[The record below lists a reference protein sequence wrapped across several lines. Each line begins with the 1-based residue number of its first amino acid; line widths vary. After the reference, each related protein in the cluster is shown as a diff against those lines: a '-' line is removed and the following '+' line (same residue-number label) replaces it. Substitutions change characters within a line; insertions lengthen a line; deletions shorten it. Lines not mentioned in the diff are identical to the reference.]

1 VSLTCTVYQCS
12 ALIVFCKAGG
22 KFTIYKLIILYRKFT
37 AQNIFTGHKILPQ
50 GNVLITDT
58 AGVITDIVSL
68 KEAGDNI
75 EVFNGILSPGF
86 VNTHCHLE
94 LSHLK
99 GLIPEKTGL
108 VDFVFKI
115 ITERHYNDE
124 QILSAIQN
132 AENEMLQNGI
142 VAVGDICNNSLTIP
156 QKKKQRLKYHNFI
169 EVSGFVPELAQDR
182 FDKSAFI
189 LEQYQSELKENIQH
203 STFNIQCSTLSPHAP
218 YSVSPQLFELIN
230 NATANNIVTIHN
242 QETLAEEE
250 FIKNKAG
257 GFLNLYS
264 KMGIDLSFFK
274 PADKSSLQTWWPRLN
289 KNQSTILVHNVTTT
303 TKDIEFIKLS
313 AFNFQFSTFLC
324 LCPNANLYIT
334 NTLPNVN
341 MLIEQQCHIVLGTD
355 SLASNHQLNIL
366 EEIKTLHQNFP
377 DLKLETMLQWATING
392 AKALGMD
399 AMLGSFEKG
408 KQPGVVLIEDAAHLQ
423 LNKNSTSKKI
433 L

>member
-12 ALIVFCKAGG
+12 ALILFCKAGG

-37 AQNIFTGHKILPQ
+37 AENIFTGHKILPKDY
-50 GNVLITDT
+50 VLITDT
-58 AGVITDIVSL
+58 AGVIADIVSI

-86 VNTHCHLE
+86 INAHCHLE

-99 GLIPEKTGL
+99 GIIPEKTGL

-115 ITERHYNDE
+115 ITERHFKDE
-124 QILSAIQN
+124 QIAAAIEN

-142 VAVGDICNNSLTIP
+142 VAVGDICNNTLTIP

-182 FDKSAFI
+182 FDKATII
-189 LEQYQSELKENIQH
+189 LEQYLLELKENTQYSMH
-203 STFNIQCSTLSPHAP
+203 NAQYSTLSPHAP

-250 FIKNKAG
+250 FIKNKTG
-257 GFLNLYS
+257 DFLNLYS
-264 KMGIDLSFFK
+264 KMGIGISFFK
-274 PADKSSLQTWWPRLN
+274 PTAKSSLQTWWPRLN
-289 KNQSTILVHNVTTT
+289 KNQSTILVHNVTTAAA
-303 TKDIEFIKLS
+303 DIEFTKLS
-313 AFNFQFSTFLC
+313 TINHQLSTFFC

-334 NTLPNVN
+334 NTLPDIN

-366 EEIKTLHQNFP
+366 EEIKTLYQNFP

-392 AKALGMD
+392 AKALGME

-408 KQPGVVLIEDAAHLQ
+408 KQPGVVLIEAAAHQQ
-423 LNKNSTSKKI
+423 LNKNSISKRI